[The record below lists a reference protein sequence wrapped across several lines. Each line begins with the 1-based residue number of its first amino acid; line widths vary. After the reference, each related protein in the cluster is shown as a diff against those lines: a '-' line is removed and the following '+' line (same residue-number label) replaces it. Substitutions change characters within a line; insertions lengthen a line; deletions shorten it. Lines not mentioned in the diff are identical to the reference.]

1 MLKRLARLRSDER
14 GATAIEYALIGAL
27 VSVAIIIGATALGT
41 AINAMYVSVDS
52 KVEAAVN

>member
-1 MLKRLARLRSDER
+1 MLKAILSLWQNKR

-27 VSVAIIIGATALGT
+27 ISVAIVVGAGALG
-41 AINAMYVSVDS
+41 AVMHDMFIAADS